1 VPAAGAEIVHAAD
14 AKRSTGASMHRT
26 DIVDEY
32 YQLDSLQL
40 KN

>member
-1 VPAAGAEIVHAAD
+1 MGDLVTAPAPFPT
-14 AKRSTGASMHRT
+14 SASMHRT
-26 DIVDEY
+26 DIVDAY